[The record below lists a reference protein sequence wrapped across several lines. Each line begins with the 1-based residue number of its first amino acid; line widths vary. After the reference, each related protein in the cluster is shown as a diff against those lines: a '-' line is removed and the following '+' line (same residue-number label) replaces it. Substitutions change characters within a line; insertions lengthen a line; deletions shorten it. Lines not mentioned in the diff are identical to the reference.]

1 MENRGYTEN
10 EPREAWDVLMSRLF
24 ANRTHGRVE
33 PAKDV
38 RGGVAPSAAS
48 GMPGQGDLSKLTRVQ
63 LLELLKDAVEE
74 NERLKKE
81 LAETKQQLEDKRIA
95 IDDSES
101 LAEASLR
108 LAGMF
113 AAAQKAIDLY
123 GWNVSV
129 QRDGN
134 VSSANGEGG
143 EAAPADASV
152 WDEAEG
158 EGGAREALEL
168 SPADAPSSAE
178 DSATSKKGAGAV

>member
-1 MENRGYTEN
+1 M
-10 EPREAWDVLMSRLF
+10 
-24 ANRTHGRVE
+24 
-33 PAKDV
+33 
-38 RGGVAPSAAS
+38 
-48 GMPGQGDLSKLTRVQ
+48 Q

-101 LAEASLR
+101 LAEAALR

-123 GWNVSV
+123 GWNVSAR
-129 QRDGN
+129 RDGD
-134 VSSANGEGG
+134 VSSAYGDAG

-152 WDEAEG
+152 WNEAEG
-158 EGGAREALEL
+158 EGSAREALEA
-168 SPADAPSSAE
+168 SHADATSSAE
-178 DSATSKKGAGAV
+178 DSATSRKEAGAV